1 MTEEVVGSGS
11 GLRKGLVLDEGVLVS
26 LIGSLFLVAIAA
38 HSASKGSSRIDLLTS
53 ACHRSLVAELPEFV
67 ELGLL

>member
-1 MTEEVVGSGS
+1 MTGSGS
-11 GLRKGLVLDEGVLVS
+11 GLRKGFVLDVGVS
-26 LIGSLFLVAIAA
+26 LRGCSLFLVAIAA

-53 ACHRSLVAELPEFV
+53 ACQRSLMADWPELV

>member
-1 MTEEVVGSGS
+1 MTEEAVGSGS
-11 GLRKGLVLDEGVLVS
+11 GVRNGLVLDKGVLVS
-26 LIGSLFLVAIAA
+26 LLGSLFLVAIAA

-53 ACHRSLVAELPEFV
+53 ACQRSLLADWPELV